1 GSVTSSGSSNSFAIP
16 VTLGSSGGF
25 SHTGNG
31 TFTVSSAIENN
42 GYTLNLSATSGIT
55 LLSGIISGTGN
66 ITTGGSGTTA
76 LAAANTYSGTTT
88 VTGGTLAV
96 RHSQAL
102 GAATGVA
109 ATGTVVTSQSATVQL
124 ENGVSV
130 GNELLSSTAET
141 FGWDLRSTGA
151 NLTNSW
157 DGNITSAS
165 NFEIRPTTNNRLNL
179 NGTVSTASSSLY
191 KFDSGVVAFNGALS
205 NASQLY
211 VGAGTVEANASLTT
225 SSSPYVESGATLAG
239 TGTFSWSNTGTA
251 AVYGTISPGS
261 GTSTG
266 ILNTDEIAF
275 QSNANLTVQ
284 INGTTAGT
292 QYDQLNVTGTVAVGG
307 NLNVS
312 VENGFTPAIGDVFTI
327 LTNDGTDP
335 ISG

>member
-1 GSVTSSGSSNSFAIP
+1 MAAGIWDGGGTDNKWTTAANWAGDVAPVAGADLIFAAGAPQTLNENDFPVGFDFSAILIAGSNYSLSGNAIDLTGSVTSSGSSNSFAIP

-191 KFDSGVVAFNGALS
+191 KFDSG
-205 NASQLY
+205 
-211 VGAGTVEANASLTT
+211 
-225 SSSPYVESGATLAG
+225 
-239 TGTFSWSNTGTA
+239 
-251 AVYGTISPGS
+251 
-261 GTSTG
+261 
-266 ILNTDEIAF
+266 
-275 QSNANLTVQ
+275 
-284 INGTTAGT
+284 
-292 QYDQLNVTGTVAVGG
+292 
-307 NLNVS
+307 
-312 VENGFTPAIGDVFTI
+312 
-327 LTNDGTDP
+327 
-335 ISG
+335 